1 MNVGRSMKIVGG
13 MSIARSIMARRAVR
27 FAARFSF
34 LTAALL
40 PALWAQTAN
49 VNDLFALE
57 RKQIETADFRVTGHL
72 VAIDAT
78 GARVNYPITIKTH
91 WFPGVLREFVDL
103 GQPPSTHDSSTHG
116 DLREHI
122 LIEMR
127 PNGEH
132 TIQIVH
138 PGETVAHL
146 LPFEKWDTHLLGPG
160 FTYEDFLEQQYFWPG
175 QTSEGMATFGA
186 RNCEVIKS
194 TPGPADR
201 THYAQVRTWVDPT
214 IDFPV
219 YAEKITKE
227 SATVKEFTSYGV
239 RQEEGHWFA
248 HQVEVKTRGQAGS
261 TLLIFDRGSAK
272 AKLSAADFSSSA
284 LAHF

>member
-1 MNVGRSMKIVGG
+1 MN
-13 MSIARSIMARRAVR
+13 IARGMRIARTIEGRNAAR
-27 FAARFSF
+27 FAVRFSF
-34 LTAALL
+34 LIAALA

-49 VNDLFALE
+49 VNDLFATE

-103 GQPPSTHDSSTHG
+103 GQPPSTHG

-127 PNGEH
+127 ANGDH
-132 TIQIVH
+132 TIRIAH
-138 PGETVAHL
+138 PGDALAHD
-146 LPFEKWDTHLLGPG
+146 LPFEKWDTHPLGPG
-160 FTYEDFLEQQYFWPG
+160 FNYEDFLEQQYFWPG
-175 QTSEGMATFGA
+175 QASEGQATFGA
-186 RNCEVIKS
+186 RNCDVIKS

-201 THYAQVRTWVDPT
+201 THYAQVKTWVDPT
-214 IDFPV
+214 INFPV
-219 YAEKITKE
+219 YAEKTTKE
-227 SATVKEFTSYGV
+227 SGTVKEFTSYGV

-248 HQVEVKTRGQAGS
+248 HQVEAKTRGQAGS

-272 AKLSAADFSSSA
+272 AKLSAVDFSPAA

>member
-1 MNVGRSMKIVGG
+1 MSFDRGMKIARSMKGLH
-13 MSIARSIMARRAVR
+13 
-27 FAARFSF
+27 AARFSF
-34 LTAALL
+34 LIAVLVPML
-40 PALWAQTAN
+40 CAQTAN
-49 VNDLFALE
+49 VNDLFAIE

-103 GQPPSTHDSSTHG
+103 GQPPSTKD
-116 DLREHI
+116 DLREHV

-127 PNGEH
+127 SNGEH

-138 PGETVAHL
+138 PGETVAHM
-146 LPFEKWDTHLLGPG
+146 LPFEKWDIHPLGPG
-160 FTYEDFLEQQYFWPG
+160 FNYEDFLEQQYLWPG
-175 QTSEGMATFGA
+175 QASEGTATFGA
-186 RNCEVIKS
+186 RNCDVVKS
-194 TPGPADR
+194 TPGPTDR
-201 THYAQVRTWVDPT
+201 THYEQVKTWVDPT

-219 YAEKITKE
+219 YAEKTFKE
-227 SATVKEFTSYGV
+227 SGTVKEFTSYGV

-248 HQVEVKTRGQAGS
+248 HQVEIKTRGQAGS

-272 AKLSAADFSSSA
+272 AKLSAADFSPAA
-284 LAHF
+284 LTHF

>member
-1 MNVGRSMKIVGG
+1 MKTAQSIKGRHT
-13 MSIARSIMARRAVR
+13 
-27 FAARFSF
+27 ARFVARHASRF
-34 LTAALL
+34 SLLIAALV
-40 PALWAQTAN
+40 PVLWAQTAN
-49 VNDLFALE
+49 VNDLFATE

-78 GARVNYPITIKTH
+78 GARVTYPLTIKTH

-103 GQPPSTHDSSTHG
+103 GQPPSTKS

-127 PNGEH
+127 ANGEH

-138 PGETVAHL
+138 PGETVAHI
-146 LPFEKWDTHLLGPG
+146 LPFEKWDAHPLGPG
-160 FTYEDFLEQQYFWPG
+160 FDYEDFLEQQYFWPG
-175 QTSEGMATFGA
+175 QTSEGPATFGA
-186 RNCEVIKS
+186 RNCDVIKS

-201 THYAQVRTWVDPT
+201 THYSQVRTWVDPT
-214 IDFPV
+214 INFPV
-219 YAEKITKE
+219 YAEKTIKA
-227 SATVKEFTSYGV
+227 SGTVKEFTSYGV

-248 HQVEVKTRGQAGS
+248 HQVEIKTRGQAGS

-272 AKLSAADFSSSA
+272 AKLTAQDFSPAA

>member
-1 MNVGRSMKIVGG
+1 MRIVRSMKTVQ
-13 MSIARSIMARRAVR
+13 SIRGRHT
-27 FAARFSF
+27 ARFVARHASRF
-34 LTAALL
+34 SLLIAALA
-40 PALWAQTAN
+40 PVLWAQTAN
-49 VNDLFALE
+49 VNDLFAIE

-78 GARVNYPITIKTH
+78 GARVTYPLTIKTH
-91 WFPGVLREFVDL
+91 WF
-103 GQPPSTHDSSTHG
+103 HG

-127 PNGEH
+127 SNGEH

-138 PGETVAHL
+138 PGETVAHV
-146 LPFEKWDTHLLGPG
+146 LPFEKWDVHPLGPG
-160 FTYEDFLEQQYFWPG
+160 FSYEDFLEQQYFWPG
-175 QTSEGMATFGA
+175 QASEGQATFGA
-186 RNCEVIKS
+186 RKCDVIKS

-219 YAEKITKE
+219 YAEKTIKE
-227 SATVKEFTSYGV
+227 SGTVKEFTSYGV

-248 HQVEVKTRGQAGS
+248 HQVEIKTRGQAGS

-272 AKLSAADFSSSA
+272 AKLSAGDFSPAA
-284 LAHF
+284 LTHF

>member
-1 MNVGRSMKIVGG
+1 
-13 MSIARSIMARRAVR
+13 MSIARGMITARSIKARHAAR
-27 FAARFSF
+27 FAAGSSF
-34 LTAALL
+34 LIAALV
-40 PALWAQTAN
+40 PVLWAQTAN
-49 VNDLFALE
+49 VNDLFAIE

-72 VAIDAT
+72 VAIDAS

-103 GQPPSTHDSSTHG
+103 GQPPSTKG

-127 PNGEH
+127 SNGEH

-138 PGETVAHL
+138 PGETAAHL
-146 LPFEKWDTHLLGPG
+146 LPFEKWDIHPLGPG
-160 FTYEDFLEQQYFWPG
+160 FNYEDFLEQQYFWPG
-175 QTSEGMATFGA
+175 QASEGTATFGA
-186 RNCEVIKS
+186 RNCDVIKS

-214 IDFPV
+214 INFPV
-219 YAEKITKE
+219 YAEKTIKE
-227 SATVKEFTSYGV
+227 SGTVKEFTSYGV

-248 HQVEVKTRGQAGS
+248 HQVEIKTRGQAGS

-272 AKLSAADFSSSA
+272 AKLTAADFSPAA
-284 LAHF
+284 LTHF

>member
-1 MNVGRSMKIVGG
+1 MKIAQSMKGRHA
-13 MSIARSIMARRAVR
+13 ARFAARH
-27 FAARFSF
+27 AARFSF
-34 LTAALL
+34 LIAALA
-40 PALWAQTAN
+40 PVLWAQTAN
-49 VNDLFALE
+49 VNDLFVTE

-78 GARVNYPITIKTH
+78 GTRVNYPITIKTH

-103 GQPPSTHDSSTHG
+103 GQPPSTHDSSGHG

-127 PNGEH
+127 LNGEH
-132 TIQIVH
+132 TIQIIH
-138 PGETVAHL
+138 PGETVAHI
-146 LPFEKWDTHLLGPG
+146 LPFEKWDTHPLGPG
-160 FTYEDFLEQQYFWPG
+160 FNYEDFLEQQYFWPG
-175 QTSEGMATFGA
+175 QASEGQATFGA
-186 RNCEVIKS
+186 RNCDVVKS

-201 THYAQVRTWVDPT
+201 THYSQVKTWVDPT

-219 YAEKITKE
+219 YAEKTIKG
-227 SATVKEFTSYGV
+227 SGTVKEFTSYGV

-248 HQVEVKTRGQAGS
+248 HQVEIKVRGQAGS

-272 AKLSAADFSSSA
+272 AKLSAADFSSAA

>member
-1 MNVGRSMKIVGG
+1 MNLDRRMKTAQSIRGRHT
-13 MSIARSIMARRAVR
+13 
-27 FAARFSF
+27 ARFVSRHASPF
-34 LTAALL
+34 SLLIVALA

-49 VNDLFALE
+49 VNDLFAIE

-78 GARVNYPITIKTH
+78 GARVTYPMTVKTH
-91 WFPGVLREFVDL
+91 WFPGVLREFVEL
-103 GQPPSTHDSSTHG
+103 GQPPSTKD

-127 PNGEH
+127 PNGEN

-138 PGETVAHL
+138 PGETVPHI
-146 LPFEKWDTHLLGPG
+146 LPFEKWDVHPLGPG
-160 FTYEDFLEQQYFWPG
+160 FNYEDFLEQQYFWPG
-175 QTSEGMATFGA
+175 QTSEGTATFGA
-186 RNCEVIKS
+186 RNCDVIKS

-201 THYAQVRTWVDPT
+201 THYVQVRTWVDPT
-214 IDFPV
+214 INFPV
-219 YAEKITKE
+219 YAEKTIKA
-227 SATVKEFTSYGV
+227 SGTVKEFTSYGV

-248 HQVEVKTRGQAGS
+248 HQVEVKTRGQSGS

-272 AKLSAADFSSSA
+272 AKLSAADFSPAA
-284 LAHF
+284 LTHF